1 VLASHASNPT
11 PVAKWIVACHQHDRC
26 DAAQKTATFQ
36 ARHRYGTTMTAFVA
50 NAQATHTATVHRSTT
65 CRTSK
70 RYLAMLVA
78 EIARNGDAKRT
89 CPRNAHANA
98 GTSMNRND
106 HAIGHR
112 AASAGQTHLD
122 NGFFH
127 GFIPFADT
135 FSADGLSRGLRTAAM
150 ERTCKRCRA
159 DTADFKKV
167 VDPDLGVLSDS
178 ICRACR
184 SAEPKP
190 KKSVPKKKVSATPV
204 VAASPPVAAAPSRPA
219 VKVPPKEA
227 REALK
232 AYKLGDVRDP
242 ISLITGPCHF
252 TGVAPAMCLDLL
264 DRRGRADDGNVV
276 PCGYYVRAARGRLS
290 AAEFVD
296 LCTAIADSREQ
307 TPAQVR
313 ESMAMSARYDAAGG
327 CMFMDMCR
335 ACTKLAEA

>member
-1 VLASHASNPT
+1 M
-11 PVAKWIVACHQHDRC
+11 DR
-26 DAAQKTATFQ
+26 
-36 ARHRYGTTMTAFVA
+36 
-50 NAQATHTATVHRSTT
+50 
-65 CRTSK
+65 
-70 RYLAMLVA
+70 
-78 EIARNGDAKRT
+78 
-89 CPRNAHANA
+89 
-98 GTSMNRND
+98 
-106 HAIGHR
+106 
-112 AASAGQTHLD
+112 
-122 NGFFH
+122 GFFH
-127 GFIPFADT
+127 GFILFADASS
-135 FSADGLSRGLRTAAM
+135 FGGLSRGHRTAAM
-150 ERTCKRCRA
+150 ERTCKRCQA
-159 DTADFKKV
+159 ETADFKKV

-190 KKSVPKKKVSATPV
+190 KKAAPKKKALPV
-204 VAASPPVAAAPSRPA
+204 VASPPVAAVPVRPA

-276 PCGYYVRAARGRLS
+276 PCGYYVRAARGRLG

-296 LCTAIADSREQ
+296 LCTAISEGREQ

-335 ACTKLAEA
+335 ACRKLAEA